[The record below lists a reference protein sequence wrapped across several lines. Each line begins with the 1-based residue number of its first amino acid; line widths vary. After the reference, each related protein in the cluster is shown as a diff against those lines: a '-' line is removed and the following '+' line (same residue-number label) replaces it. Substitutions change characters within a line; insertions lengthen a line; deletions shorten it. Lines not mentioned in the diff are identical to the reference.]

1 MTLSVNITKSVD
13 TGMLLRIRDKG
24 HQAFNGEFGDLIL
37 KVKVESHPQFK
48 RVDFD
53 IHSIIS
59 IPVTKAIF
67 GGALEIETINGPK

>member
-1 MTLSVNITKSVD
+1 M
-13 TGMLLRIRDKG
+13 
-24 HQAFNGEFGDLIL
+24 IL

-67 GGALEIETINGPK
+67 GGALEIETINGPKQIMISPGTQHDH

>member
-1 MTLSVNITKSVD
+1 
-13 TGMLLRIRDKG
+13 MLLRIRDKG

-37 KVKVESHPQFK
+37 KVQVEPHPKFT

-53 IHSIIS
+53 IHSFIF

-67 GGALEIETINGPK
+67 GGSLEIETIHGSKQI